1 MEKKIYS
8 ICILKDGDLVI
19 YVNQF
24 LDEDKAKS
32 DFRKMMR
39 KTFGSIDDFDV
50 DKASE
55 LGHYS
60 ALKENQVTH
69 KFYRYS
75 IFYNEVN
82 LVQKIFYKITNK

>member
-24 LDEDKAKS
+24 LDEDQAKS

-60 ALKENQVTH
+60 ALKENQVTN

-82 LVQKIFYKITNK
+82 LV